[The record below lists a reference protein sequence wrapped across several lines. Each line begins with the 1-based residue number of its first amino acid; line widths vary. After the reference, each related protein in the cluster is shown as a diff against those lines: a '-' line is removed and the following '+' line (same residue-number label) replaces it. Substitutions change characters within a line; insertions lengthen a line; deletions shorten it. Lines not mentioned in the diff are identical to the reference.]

1 LTPPDHPTRLRS
13 ESYPVSDEAKRPN
26 EFRRYRQVL
35 AGVYLTLAASVAIL
49 LAASVVKELF
59 FRRAG
64 AEVAKAAPVPRPAVA
79 ELLECHRMVL
89 DLFDGLGRET
99 GELLARPLKTEVQ
112 HGELASRWEDIS
124 RAWRDAWDVAE
135 VRCRF
140 SALAETEMG
149 VPFER
154 LAKVHGGLPAM
165 RLKYQALLVR
175 FDDEQADDLARMR
188 RDLDRSRHELE
199 ELAGAETIPD
209 APAR

>member
-1 LTPPDHPTRLRS
+1 VS
-13 ESYPVSDEAKRPN
+13 EEAKRPN

-35 AGVYLTLAASVAIL
+35 AGVYLTLAACVAVL

-64 AEVAKAAPVPRPAVA
+64 TEAARAVPPPRPAVA

-89 DLFDGLGRET
+89 DLFDDLGRET
-99 GELLARPLKTEVQ
+99 GELLASPLKTEVE
-112 HGELASRWEDIS
+112 HGELASRWEVVS

-135 VRCRF
+135 ARCRF
-140 SALAETEMG
+140 SELAEAEMG

-154 LAKVHGGLPAM
+154 LAKVHGDLPAM

-175 FDDEQADDLARMR
+175 FDDDQADELARMR
-188 RDLDRSRHELE
+188 HDLDLSRHELE
-199 ELAGAETIPD
+199 ELAGAEHPA